1 MKLYLIPKYDGYQR
15 CLPLMVYNFFDKKSA
30 AASEN
35 KSATFANKSAA
46 YMHVFKS
53 AAAHTVTEINYNS

>member
-1 MKLYLIPKYDGYQR
+1 
-15 CLPLMVYNFFDKKSA
+15 MVYNFFDKKSA

-46 YMHVFKS
+46 SMHVFKS